1 MRASAEKLGGHAA
14 LDWASPINYERS
26 GQEPQGESFMT
37 TRCGFIGLGIMGKA
51 LAGNLAPR
59 GLPTVVYDLDA
70 AALREVLKGGAT
82 EARSLREVA
91 ENADVIGICVPADT
105 HVRAVLCAEGG
116 VFAHA
121 AAGSVVAIHS
131 TVHPDTILEMAAA
144 GASRGVSVLEVPV
157 AGGPVRAAQGDAFY
171 MVSGDEA
178 ALEKA
183 RPYLE
188 AAAGKI
194 TFTGAYGNAAK
205 LKLALNVL
213 TNLSF
218 AASLEGLLLARAMGL
233 PQELYEEGGQATT
246 MLSPLH
252 LQYLSVYKLPDEA
265 FRSNDL
271 QSYLR
276 GRMEIAQ
283 KDLGLA
289 LQMARDHGIA
299 MPVTGLVTQL
309 IARVYG
315 VYDDK
320 LR

>member
-1 MRASAEKLGGHAA
+1 
-14 LDWASPINYERS
+14 
-26 GQEPQGESFMT
+26 MT
-37 TRCGFIGLGIMGKA
+37 TRCGFIGLGWMGKA
-51 LAGNLAPR
+51 LAGNLAPA
-59 GLPTVVYDLDA
+59 GLPTIVYGLDEA
-70 AALREVLKGGAT
+70 AMRAIVDGGARP
-82 EARSLREVA
+82 AGSSREVA
-91 ENADVIGICVPADT
+91 RNADVIGICVPADS
-105 HVRAVLCAEGG
+105 HVRAVLCGDEG
-116 VFAHA
+116 VFANA
-121 AAGSVVAIHS
+121 AAGTVVAIHS
-131 TVHPDTILEMAAA
+131 TVHPSTILDMAAE
-144 GASRGVSVLEVPV
+144 GEKHGVAVLEVPV
-157 AGGPVRAAQGDAFY
+157 AGGPVRAQEGNAYY

-188 AAAGKI
+188 AAAGQI
-194 TFTGAYGNAAK
+194 TFAGPLGNAAK

-218 AASLEGLLLARAMGL
+218 TAALEGCLLAKAIGL

-246 MLSPLH
+246 MLNALH
-252 LQYLSVYKLPDEA
+252 LQYLSTQKLPEDA
-265 FRSNDL
+265 LRSEGL

-289 LQMARDHGIA
+289 LQMAEDHGLA
-299 MPVTGLVTQL
+299 LPATGLVKQI
-309 IARVYG
+309 IARVYS